1 MPTIR
6 LGMGLQELGRH
17 QPDAKPEQPS
27 PIPAES
33 PGAGCSRPAGLAP
46 AAPGGGVDAGPR
58 RPGQGQGPPQ
68 AVLQERHAPLTRP
81 AGNGVGSAGRPRQRP
96 LRVRGQGPGR
106 GVGTADEA
114 VPCPHSSGPTGLI
127 GTCPVLFGAR
137 GPCRNPSGPRPRTQ
151 QVVPAPVSRARE
163 TMAWDGKMATWL
175 TLSLRSTWPASP
187 RAGAIPGRGG
197 GWTERTCRPTWS
209 GSTRVIASSR
219 TATTRSRCW

>member
-46 AAPGGGVDAGPR
+46 AAPGRRGR
-58 RPGQGQGPPQ
+58 RPTPPGPGSR
-68 AVLQERHAPLTRP
+68 AAAGGP
-81 AGNGVGSAGRPRQRP
+81 AGTHALDAARAAWDRAGWPRQRP
-96 LRVRGQGPGR
+96 VRVRGQGPGR
-106 GVGTADEA
+106 GVGTVGEA

-151 QVVPAPVSRARE
+151 QAVPAPVSRARE

-187 RAGAIPGRGG
+187 RAGAIQGRGG

-209 GSTRVIASSR
+209 GSAGVIASSR